1 MLFSRVLPGILLI
14 YVSLCFFVTL
24 ARAPFGGH
32 RLKGRRSDP
41 PPATHAHAFTMM
53 RAKPH
58 PAPPPPPQPRRQ
70 RQRRFTS
77 GRAAMPSFTNA
88 DHPLRAQA
96 RSPSPIWP
104 PNDAPRRHPTRRQ
117 GSTALPQYLPGK
129 RMGVAGGWR
138 RIPALHHL
146 SAAASDGVGQ
156 IRRKLHCGHRGGAV
170 LP

>member
-1 MLFSRVLPGILLI
+1 MILRGPRFFSCMFPIILKLQKCSLMLFGRVTRRKSLI

-96 RSPSPIWP
+96 RSPSPIW
-104 PNDAPRRHPTRRQ
+104 
-117 GSTALPQYLPGK
+117 LPQRCAAPPSNTPSRQHG
-129 RMGVAGGWR
+129 
-138 RIPALHHL
+138 
-146 SAAASDGVGQ
+146 AAAVPAMQFSANLADAVAC
-156 IRRKLHCGHRGGAV
+156 RRTQMM
-170 LP
+170 

>member
-1 MLFSRVLPGILLI
+1 MQDSVHMILRGPRFFSCMFPIILKLQKCSLMLFGQVTRRKSLI
-14 YVSLCFFVTL
+14 YVSLWFFVTL

-32 RLKGRRSDP
+32 RAMAGARSDP

-117 GSTALPQYLPGK
+117 GSTAPPRYLPGK
-129 RMGVAGGWR
+129 LMGVAGG
-138 RIPALHHL
+138 
-146 SAAASDGVGQ
+146 
-156 IRRKLHCGHRGGAV
+156 
-170 LP
+170 